1 MAPCFRTVFVSGAVD
16 PVLGAQPRWT
26 AAWPERTLSAGLL
39 AETAVT
45 AETARADQMQAAAH
59 GQQERGGELMRGRAV
74 RCDRPKPEDP
84 EAGYGLTAVKADE
97 AIHVLSMPG
106 STDYGRGAAHL
117 VEGQG

>member
-1 MAPCFRTVFVSGAVD
+1 
-16 PVLGAQPRWT
+16 
-26 AAWPERTLSAGLL
+26 
-39 AETAVT
+39 
-45 AETARADQMQAAAH
+45 
-59 GQQERGGELMRGRAV
+59 MRGRAV

-117 VEGQG
+117 VEGPG